1 MIDAQGRAEPPVT
14 RTLIVD
20 EKFRGV
26 SLLAFSKVREL

>member
-1 MIDAQGRAEPPVT
+1 MIDPQRAEPPVT
-14 RTLIVD
+14 RASMLD